1 MVDNEDKGWSDKE
14 LEAAVEAYWEM
25 QRHDLN
31 GTPYSKR
38 AIYREL
44 GEQFGRTEKAFEY
57 RMQNISAVLD
67 KMGLPWI
74 VGLKPASNV
83 GDRNVTRIKRILA
96 GASYR
101 KKLPEMRNWLIEV
114 AHHREKTTYGDLMAA
129 FDIDRFSL
137 RAALGRLGHQAIDN
151 GEPVLT
157 ALVVNRATGR
167 CSEGIEKEF
176 GVVDDEAER
185 QKLYAYWG
193 NKQTELSELDDEH
206 DQSLPARAAR
216 FARVKVRPGQARFR
230 RAVFLAC
237 NGRCVLTGCNLD
249 KALDA
254 AHKRGR
260 SWQRGHNG
268 SRDGILL
275 RKDLHALYDAGHLKI
290 DKGGVVRLDPAA
302 AAHYP
307 DLQGLTAAVW
317 A

>member
-1 MVDNEDKGWSDKE
+1 MVNSDDKSWSDTE
-14 LEAAVEAYWEM
+14 LEAAAEAYWKM
-25 QRHDLN
+25 QRYDLN
-31 GTPYSKR
+31 NTPYSKR
-38 AIYREL
+38 DVYREL

-83 GDRNVTRIKRILA
+83 GDRNVARIRRILA
-96 GASYR
+96 GGSYR
-101 KKLPEMRNWLIEV
+101 KKLPEMRQWLIQV
-114 AHHREKTTYGDLMAA
+114 AGQREKTTYGDLMAG

-137 RAALGRLGHQAIDN
+137 RAALSRLGHQAIDN

-157 ALVVNRATGR
+157 AVVVNRAAGR

-185 QKLYAYWG
+185 EKLYAYWER
-193 NKQTELSELDDEH
+193 NQAETPEPDDEH

-216 FARVKVRPGQARFR
+216 FARVKIRPGQARFR

-237 NGRCVLTGCNLD
+237 NGRCVLTDCSLD

-254 AHKRGR
+254 AHKTGR
-260 SWQRGHNG
+260 SWQRGHNAG
-268 SRDGILL
+268 KDGILL

-290 DKGGVVRLDPAA
+290 DKAGVVRLDPAA
-302 AAHYP
+302 AQHYP
-307 DLQGLTAAVW
+307 DLHGRTAAVW

>member
-1 MVDNEDKGWSDKE
+1 
-14 LEAAVEAYWEM
+14 
-25 QRHDLN
+25 
-31 GTPYSKR
+31 
-38 AIYREL
+38 
-44 GEQFGRTEKAFEY
+44 
-57 RMQNISAVLD
+57 MQNISAVLD
-67 KMGLPWI
+67 ALGLPWLA
-74 VGLKPASNV
+74 GLKPASNV

-101 KKLPEMRNWLIEV
+101 KKLPQMRKWLVEV
-114 AHHREKTTYGDLMAA
+114 ARHREKTAYGDLMAA
-129 FDIDRFSL
+129 FDINRFSL
-137 RAALGRLGHQAIDN
+137 RAALARLGHQAVDN

-157 ALVVNRATGR
+157 AVVVNRVTRR
-167 CSEGIEKEF
+167 CSNGIEKEF

-185 QKLYAYWG
+185 QKLYAYWEH
-193 NKQTELSELDDEH
+193 KQTEISELDDEH

-237 NGRCVLTGCNLD
+237 NGRCVLTGCSLD

-254 AHKRGR
+254 AHKTGR

-268 SRDGILL
+268 AKDGILL